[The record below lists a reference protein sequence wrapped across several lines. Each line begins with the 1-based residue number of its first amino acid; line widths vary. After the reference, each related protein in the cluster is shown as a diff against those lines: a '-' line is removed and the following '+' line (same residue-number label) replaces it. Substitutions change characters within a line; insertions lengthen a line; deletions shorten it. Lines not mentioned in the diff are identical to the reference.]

1 MKILYIVYAA
11 TGHHIPYINA
21 LLDPDNENIFIVPG
35 QIEGLPGKQYVLP
48 YVLNRGKRDIVSHLK
63 WLKKVSLIARNER
76 ADVVHFTYGDMLYKS
91 FGLRLNRMNGSCIV
105 VSFHRMDKSFLKRIS
120 RDLIMRKA
128 DFTTYHVADAYK
140 MVPVSL
146 RDKSCFTAYPSVL
159 ENIVISKSDAR
170 KMLGIDTGV
179 PVISVTGI
187 MDEYKGLDVLFDALE
202 QVRSGYYLII
212 AGKPLFYSAEYIE
225 ERLKGLKCGSTKL
238 LRFLS
243 DKEFVACISASDI
256 VAVPYLKSFEGTS
269 GPMTEGIRMGKT
281 IVGCS
286 HGNIGCYIERYKIG
300 YACEGGDP
308 DSLAAALE
316 KAIKKPVEYAG
327 KMNDLV
333 KMQTVG
339 AFKDRFRDI
348 YAEVYKRKRR

>member
-128 DFTTYHVADAYK
+128 DF
-140 MVPVSL
+140 
-146 RDKSCFTAYPSVL
+146 
-159 ENIVISKSDAR
+159 I
-170 KMLGIDTGV
+170 
-179 PVISVTGI
+179 
-187 MDEYKGLDVLFDALE
+187 
-202 QVRSGYYLII
+202 
-212 AGKPLFYSAEYIE
+212 
-225 ERLKGLKCGSTKL
+225 
-238 LRFLS
+238 
-243 DKEFVACISASDI
+243 
-256 VAVPYLKSFEGTS
+256 
-269 GPMTEGIRMGKT
+269 
-281 IVGCS
+281 
-286 HGNIGCYIERYKIG
+286 
-300 YACEGGDP
+300 
-308 DSLAAALE
+308 AAA
-316 KAIKKPVEYAG
+316 V
-327 KMNDLV
+327 
-333 KMQTVG
+333 
-339 AFKDRFRDI
+339 
-348 YAEVYKRKRR
+348 